1 MLNIHCP
8 AWPREGIVNPHG
20 LGGWWIRVYSVWPV
34 DTVWV
39 RVWGITVVIRIH
51 CDFLMF
57 LEVWAH
63 FEVRIW
69 FQRGAPNPPQDG
81 DFC

>member
-1 MLNIHCP
+1 M
-8 AWPREGIVNPHG
+8 
-20 LGGWWIRVYSVWPV
+20 GGWRVRVYSIWPI

-39 RVWGITVVIRIH
+39 RVEGINVVIRIR

-57 LEVWAH
+57 PEVWAH

-69 FQRGAPNPPQDG
+69 FQSGAPNP
-81 DFC
+81 

>member
-1 MLNIHCP
+1 M
-8 AWPREGIVNPHG
+8 
-20 LGGWWIRVYSVWPV
+20 
-34 DTVWV
+34 VWV
-39 RVWGITVVIRIH
+39 RVWRITVVIRIY

-69 FQRGAPNPPQDG
+69 FQRGPPNPQKDG
-81 DFC
+81 DFCQ